1 MKERFMNETK
11 LPTESLS
18 KSMGTSEKMSE
29 IENLNSELLM
39 SSAQYGGAKNSS
51 KILIYTNMCD
61 FRLVD
66 KRNIC
71 LFQYNHELRNWE
83 VVVDGTNSPIRLKRN
98 LKSDLLMNLGEQFVQ
113 VNQKIIINVDF
124 LSAVV
129 DSICHFY
136 PPFDHLDYV
145 RISRIYRRKFIEH
158 FLAL

>member
-66 KRNIC
+66 R
-71 LFQYNHELRNWE
+71 
-83 VVVDGTNSPIRLKRN
+83 VS
-98 LKSDLLMNLGEQFVQ
+98 S
-113 VNQKIIINVDF
+113 
-124 LSAVV
+124 LS
-129 DSICHFY
+129 F
-136 PPFDHLDYV
+136 
-145 RISRIYRRKFIEH
+145 
-158 FLAL
+158 

>member
-1 MKERFMNETK
+1 MGARNVNEKK
-11 LPTESLS
+11 LLVESLP
-18 KSMGTSEKMSE
+18 KSIGASEKLSE
-29 IENLNSELLM
+29 VENVNSEVLE
-39 SSAQYGGAKNSS
+39 SSSLSGGARNNS

-71 LFQYNHELRNWE
+71 LFQYNHELRSWE
-83 VVVDGTNSPIRLKRN
+83 VVVDGANSPIRLKRN

-124 LSAVV
+124 LSEVV
-129 DSICHFY
+129 DNICHFC

-145 RISRIYRRKFIEH
+145 RISRIYRRKFIER
-158 FLAL
+158 FLTL